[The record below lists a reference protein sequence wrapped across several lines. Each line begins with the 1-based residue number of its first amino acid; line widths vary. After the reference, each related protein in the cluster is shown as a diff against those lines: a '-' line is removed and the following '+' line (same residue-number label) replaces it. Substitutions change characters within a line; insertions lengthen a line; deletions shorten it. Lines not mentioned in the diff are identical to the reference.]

1 MQRTCGHHA
10 GECPRE
16 STSEGTFCTISGVEL
31 EGPAL
36 IEYDYS
42 RAGNRPRAATSVA
55 TKARR
60 KAHSLRKKERSISSP
75 QVWSA
80 ALSRLCP
87 SLPGPARQSLSAAL
101 LAWSTTLDLC
111 RKTHPA
117 MRTWPLL
124 FTATVTS
131 HMAEHT
137 PGNVIVPAVPALA
150 RHCPDHS
157 DYKRFGISCRAMS
170 VTWRSIRSKALG
182 PGGVLRVGYGLGW
195 KPAGVHI

>member
-1 MQRTCGHHA
+1 M
-10 GECPRE
+10 
-16 STSEGTFCTISGVEL
+16 STSEGTFCSLSGVEL

-36 IEYDYS
+36 VEYDYS
-42 RAGNRPRAATSVA
+42 RAGNRPRAASSAA

-60 KAHSLRKKERSISSP
+60 KAHSIRKKQRSITSP
-75 QVWSA
+75 HVWSS
-80 ALSRLCP
+80 ALARLCP
-87 SLPGPARQSLSAAL
+87 TLAVAARDSLSAAL

-137 PGNVIVPAVPALA
+137 PGNVLVPSVPALA
-150 RHCPDHS
+150 VHCPAHTE
-157 DYKRFGISCRAMS
+157 YKRFGITCRAMS
-170 VTWRSIRSKALG
+170 VTWRSIRAKALG
-182 PGGVLRVGYGLGW
+182 TGGALRAGLALGW
-195 KPAGVHI
+195 KPVGDGI